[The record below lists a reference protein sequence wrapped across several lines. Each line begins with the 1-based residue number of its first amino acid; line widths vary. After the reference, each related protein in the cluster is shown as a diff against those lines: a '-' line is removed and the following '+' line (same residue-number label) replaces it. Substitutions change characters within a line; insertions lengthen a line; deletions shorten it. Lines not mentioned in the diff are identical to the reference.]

1 MWLRRHM
8 RDIVVGLLV
17 LLVRLECIHEKSW
30 IGLIVQFRVGLLD
43 L

>member
-1 MWLRRHM
+1 MWLRHM

-17 LLVRLECIHEKSW
+17 LSVQLGRVHEDLW
-30 IGLIVQFRVGLLD
+30 IGLIVLFLVGLLD